1 MVITLCAVSKCGE
14 RPNVKCESAMQC
26 DESVHC
32 ALQCGEN
39 VHCSVVW
46 CGVLHSSVVRGKMC
60 WRFIR
65 GGCWED

>member
-1 MVITLCAVSKCGE
+1 MCITLCAVSKCGE

-26 DESVHC
+26 GES
-32 ALQCGEN
+32 

-46 CGVLHSSVVRGKMC
+46 CGVLHCSVVRGKMC

>member
-26 DESVHC
+26 GESVHC
-32 ALQCGEN
+32 T
-39 VHCSVVW
+39 
-46 CGVLHSSVVRGKMC
+46 VVRGKMC